1 MAQSV
6 GVRDKVSGMAETVWT
21 LDDRRRACVVAH
33 QPRLETIAVRTAL
46 EEGLVHL
53 CALPYLIF

>member
-6 GVRDKVSGMAETVWT
+6 GVRDKVSGMVETVWT

-53 CALPYLIF
+53 SALP